1 MKRLLLSTLLA
12 ASIPLFCA
20 DVRAGAYVSGSDSE
34 PDARTHARSFSG
46 YGGEQE
52 AIRVCVDLG
61 GDASL
66 AIAAEPAVRNVIE
79 TINTFRSLAR
89 NTYATGADADVP
101 AGQYDFESAL
111 LHEMLHA
118 HGLAHPNHADES
130 GLSGDAYYGTKSTR
144 GPNGVFNQAAGPDG
158 IHGSA
163 DDVRGDDV
171 NLHWYARTVN
181 NPGLLPDLIDLTTM
195 IRALTALPAGHAFA
209 ANGSRNVLAALGFP
223 DAEAA
228 AVQGARPGEAQRHL
242 QHDDIAMLRLARAGM
257 DGVEGTADDYRT
269 KLVYIGRYTNPVG
282 ETCQIPVRFDN
293 TTAFAST
300 SLSTARLS
308 TNNWVVF
315 GSQMRF
321 NPSVNWYMTPRA
333 NTVTT
338 IVSDLPDASAGSQ
351 PVTVRVNV
359 AKAAGNP
366 IAANPLGVVE
376 VRDGP
381 REDLNTAYCT
391 ITLAGSAN
399 ETAEC
404 QLAPN
409 AGGHRTIT
417 AEYLGYGG
425 FDASSDTEDHAVSGT
440 VQFSAVSSGSDPVAV
455 GAPLDVHWTLGPPFG
470 APPMSFSGSVIV
482 KDAPDCASP
491 PSDPAH
497 QCSVALPGNQ
507 CSITFNTP
515 GQRTLRLCYAGDGAA
530 SPASAALAQNV
541 IAPRPTTTSIV
552 DVIPSSAA
560 PFAPLTVKVQVGET
574 PAQGGQPRG
583 AVEIYDGP
591 PGDLFTSH
599 CTITLEGTPGE
610 IGECA
615 LVPTDAGMHTLSA
628 SFATQ
633 GAWAASTATAPLDVT
648 QLRIARVSP
657 NVVRAGQGTWVMVDF
672 QITRY
677 LETLPTGY
685 VDVTDGTDFCRIY
698 QASSGGCLWSSTTP
712 GLHNLVARWSG
723 NSTYPARDSAPFAV
737 QVVAP
742 PITMVSGGVRN
753 FPDAN
758 GASEGNRQSLSA
770 NGRYLLFKS
779 EATNFVPGDTNGVAD
794 LFVRDSKTSL
804 IRRVNTSGTGE
815 QANGESGDFAIS
827 GNGRYVVF
835 SSLATNLVPNDT
847 NGVRDVFVKDL
858 VTDST
863 VRVSMHADGSQSVL
877 DNEFEGMPTSISA
890 DGRYVAFLT
899 FERLLTRDN
908 NIHNDVYVKDMRTG
922 ELDLVS
928 TASDETI
935 SNFRNHQP
943 FISANGRYVV
953 FASQASNFVPED
965 TDIGL
970 DVYIKDRT
978 TRQIRLVSATADGV
992 RANSS
997 SEKPVVTADGR
1008 YVAFVSYSH
1017 DLALPVNPANPDV
1030 YIKDMQTGAVQ
1041 RAQATGNTLIS
1052 GVSGV
1057 GSAPAITPDGRY
1069 LAFQLSVYSAQTG
1082 AVMRLYKKDLTTGE
1096 FTRLDRSSSG
1106 PFLLSGGVYAPS
1118 ISDDGR
1124 FVSGQSSNANITLFD
1139 WNGLQDMFVYDRDS
1153 STAQRAALDDGVRSN
1168 GDSTAPVISR
1178 DGGRVLYVSNA
1189 FTNTAADGNGVPDAF
1204 LFSNG
1209 ATTFALTYGTA
1220 SLAQQADSPFVSADN
1235 AWVAFRT
1242 PQPFIPVSDTNGMHD
1257 IVMGNQ
1263 DQFVFFRASTDSSGA
1278 QVTTGTLL
1286 GPVTLNS
1293 NGTLIVFRATDTT
1306 LTAGDTN
1313 GFEDVFLKNRST
1325 NATTMV
1331 STTAAGVPGNGDST
1345 QSMISDDGT
1354 RVAFTSLA
1362 TNFAPDDTN
1371 GVADIYV
1378 KRLSDGSLMRASSAA
1393 DGTQGN
1399 GASSEPSI
1407 SSDGRYVTFLSAA
1420 SNLVAGDDNGRVD
1433 VFLKDLATGAISRLN
1448 SGASGQA
1455 GTGGDCTNAAIS
1467 GNAQWAGFVCAQAGL
1482 VDGVAA
1488 GKALAYVKN
1497 LQTGYLH
1504 LVSVDPTGAP
1514 SNAPVA
1520 AGPHAVANDGRMVFS
1535 STANNLVPGDV
1546 LNYSDVFRSAVPSVP
1561 LIATSAAITSHTPNP
1576 SQPGQAYTVTAT
1588 VTRAGGSADITGT
1601 VTIGDGSVICNATL
1615 AGSGNSAS
1623 GSCAL
1628 TSSTAGTKQLTAN
1641 YGGSGTYAASIAAPT
1656 SHSVIAPAAPT
1667 EPFISSV
1674 VRGGGQVTVNFLPP
1688 GDPGTSPI
1696 DSYTA
1701 ECGDRTA
1708 TDTTTSITV
1717 GGLTNGVAVT
1727 CRVRAHNAIGYGPW
1741 SASSAS
1747 VTPAARPG
1755 QPRNLALTPGN
1766 ASVSVAFDPPT
1777 SDGGSAIIGYT
1788 ARCLTFSAS
1797 GTTSPIV
1804 VTGLTNGTA
1813 YFCSIAAVNDVGQSQ
1828 LAAAGPVTPSTVPDP
1843 PAGVT
1848 ATRGNGQVSVAFA
1861 APAGNG
1867 GSAITGYTASCGS
1880 QSQNGAGSPLVVAGL
1895 ANGTPVTCTVVAAN
1909 ARGNSAPSAPSN
1921 SVTPATLPDAP
1932 TGIVATRGNAQ
1943 VSVAFVAPANNGG
1956 SAITGYTASCGSQSQ
1971 TGPASP
1977 LVVTG
1982 LTNGTPVTCTV
1993 KAANDVGEGAVS
2005 ASSSSVTPA
2014 TVPDAPTA
2022 VVATRGNAQVSVAFV
2037 APTNDGGSAVTGYA
2051 ATCGSASQTG
2061 PASPLVVSG
2070 LANGTPVTC
2079 TVKAVN
2085 DVGEGAASASSN
2097 SVTPATVPNAPTG
2110 VVATRG
2116 NAQVSVAFVAPA
2128 NNGGSAIT
2136 GYTAT
2141 CGSQSQTGTASPLV
2155 VSGLT
2160 NGTPVTCT
2168 VKAANDVGEGAV
2180 SASSNSVTPATVPD
2194 APTGVVATRGNAQ
2207 VSVAFVAPTNNGGSA
2222 VTSYTASCGSQSQ
2235 NGTASPIVVTGLA
2248 NGTPVTCTVK
2258 ATNAVG
2264 TGAASAASS
2273 PVTPAAVPGAPQ
2285 LASAVGTADGSGA
2298 VLTFTAPADNGG
2310 SAITG
2315 YVASCTPGTHTTN
2328 GAASPLTVTGLT
2340 PGTAYTCTVV
2350 ATNKLGAGSVSNVLS
2365 VTPRILVDLAITNS
2379 NGKRYIN
2386 GGSTVGWLVEVDNGT
2401 STAATGARVRLALP
2415 AHLTNVGW
2423 VCSAQGGASCPGA
2436 SGSGD
2441 LDGLVGLPAGARV
2454 SFLVS
2459 ATVPPTP
2466 EQPITTTATVELS
2479 GAYGDPQTAN
2489 NTAVD
2494 GPDPVGIFGNGFQ

>member
-1 MKRLLLSTLLA
+1 MKRLLLPALLTL
-12 ASIPLFCA
+12 SIPLFCA
-20 DVRAGAYVSGSDSE
+20 DARAGAYVSGSDTE
-34 PDARTHARSFSG
+34 PDALTHARSFSG
-46 YGGEQE
+46 YGSEQE

-61 GDASL
+61 GDAAL

-89 NTYATGADADVP
+89 NTYASGADADVP

-130 GLSGDAYYGTKSTR
+130 GLSGDAYYGTRSTR
-144 GPNGVFNQAAGPDG
+144 GPNGVFNQAAGADG
-158 IHGSA
+158 VHGSA

-171 NLHWYARTVN
+171 NLHWYARNAN
-181 NPGLLPDLIDLTTM
+181 NPGLLPDVIDQTTM
-195 IRALTALPAGHAFA
+195 IRALAALPAGHAFA
-209 ANGSRNVLAALGFP
+209 ANGTRNVLAALGFP

-257 DGVEGTADDYRT
+257 DGIVGTADDYRT
-269 KLVYIGRYTNPVG
+269 RLVYIGRYTNPVG
-282 ETCQIPVRFDN
+282 ETCQIPVRFDT

-300 SLSTARLS
+300 SLATVRLQP
-308 TNNWVVF
+308 NNWTVF

-338 IVSDLPDASAGSQ
+338 IVSDLPDASSLTQ
-351 PVTVRVNV
+351 PFTVRVNV

-381 REDLNTAYCT
+381 REDPNTAYCT

-404 QLAPN
+404 QIAPN
-409 AGGHRTIT
+409 AGGHKTVT

-425 FDASSDTEDHAVSGT
+425 FDASSDTEAHAVSGL
-440 VQFSAVSSGSDPVAV
+440 VQFSAITSDSDPVAV
-455 GAPLDVHWTLGPPFG
+455 GAPLTVRWTLGPAFG
-470 APPMSFSGSVIV
+470 APPMTFGGSVVV

-497 QCSVALPGNQ
+497 QCSIALPGNQ

-530 SPASAALAQNV
+530 SPASASLAQNV
-541 IAPRPTTTSIV
+541 IASRPTTASIV

-560 PFAPLTVKVQVGET
+560 PFAPVTVKVKVDET

-583 AVEIYDGP
+583 AVEIHDGP

-599 CTITLEGTPGE
+599 CTIVLEGTPGE
-610 IGECA
+610 IGQCA
-615 LVPTDAGMHTLSA
+615 LVPTDAGMHTLTA

-633 GAWAASTATAPLDVT
+633 GPWAASTATTALDVT

-657 NVVRAGQGTWVMVDF
+657 NVVRTGQGTWVMVDF
-672 QITRY
+672 EISRY
-677 LETLPTGY
+677 LETVPGGY

-698 QASSGGCLWSSTTP
+698 QAASGGCLWSSTTP
-712 GLHNLVARWSG
+712 GLHNLVARWPG

-742 PITMVSGGVRN
+742 PITLVSGGVRN
-753 FPDAN
+753 YPDAN

-779 EATNFVPGDTNGVAD
+779 EATNFVPGDTNGLAD
-794 LFVRDSKTSL
+794 IFVRDSKTSL
-804 IRRVNTSGTGE
+804 IRRVNTSSTGE
-815 QANGESGDFAIS
+815 QANGESGDFAMS

-899 FERLLTRDN
+899 FERLLPRDN

-943 FISANGRYVV
+943 YISANGRYVV

-978 TRQIRLVSATADGV
+978 TRQIRLVSATAAGV

-997 SEKPVVTADGR
+997 SEKPVVSADGR
-1008 YVAFVSYSH
+1008 YVAFTSYSH
-1017 DLALPVNPANPDV
+1017 DLAQPVNPANPDV
-1030 YIKDMQTGAVQ
+1030 YIKDLQSGAVQ
-1041 RAQATGNTLIS
+1041 RAQATGNTLI
-1052 GVSGV
+1052 GGV
-1057 GSAPAITPDGRY
+1057 GNAPALTPDGRY
-1069 LAFQLSVYSAQTG
+1069 LAFQLSVYTAETG
-1082 AVMRLYKKDLTTGE
+1082 PVMRLYKRDLTTGE
-1096 FTRLDRSSSG
+1096 LTRLDRSSGG

-1124 FVSGQSSNANITLFD
+1124 FVSGHSSNANITLFD
-1139 WNGLQDMFVYDRDS
+1139 WNGLQDMFVYDRDYYL
-1153 STAQRAALDDGVRSN
+1153 AQRAALDDGVRSN
-1168 GDSTAPVISR
+1168 GDSTAPVSSR

-1189 FTNTAADGNGVPDAF
+1189 FTNTNNDSNGVPDAF
-1204 LFSNG
+1204 LFNNG
-1209 ATTFALTYGTA
+1209 VTTFALPYGTA
-1220 SLAQQADSPFVSADN
+1220 SLGQNADSPFISADN
-1235 AWVAFRT
+1235 TWVALRT
-1242 PQPFIPVSDTNGMHD
+1242 AQEFFPASDSNGKPDVVMTDPVN
-1257 IVMGNQ
+1257 
-1263 DQFVFFRASTDSSGA
+1263 FLFFRASTDSSGA
-1278 QVTTGTLL
+1278 QVTAGTVL

-1293 NGTLIVFRATDTT
+1293 NGTLVVFRATDTT

-1354 RVAFTSLA
+1354 RVAFASLA

-1378 KRLSDGSLMRASSAA
+1378 KQLGDGSLVRASSAA

-1420 SNLVAGDDNGRVD
+1420 NNLVAGDDNGRID
-1433 VFLKDLATGAISRLN
+1433 VFLKDLTTGTVTRLN
-1448 SGASGQA
+1448 TSTTGQP
-1455 GTGGDCTNAAIS
+1455 GSGGDCTNAAIS

-1482 VDGVAA
+1482 ADGVAA

-1504 LVSVDPTGAP
+1504 LVSVAPTGAP

-1561 LIATSAAITSHTPNP
+1561 LIATSTAITSHTPDP
-1576 SQPGQAYTVTAT
+1576 SQPGQPYTVTAS
-1588 VTRAGGSADITGT
+1588 VTRASGSADITGT

-1628 TSSTAGTKQLTAN
+1628 TSPTAGTQQLTAS
-1641 YGGSGTYAASIAAPT
+1641 YGGSGTYAASNAT
-1656 SHSVIAPAAPT
+1656 STNHAVIAPAAPT

-1674 VRGGGQVTVNFLPP
+1674 VRGGGQVTVDFLPP

-1701 ECGDRTA
+1701 ECGSKTA

-1717 GGLTNGVAVT
+1717 GGLANGVAVT
-1727 CRVRAHNAIGYGPW
+1727 CRVRAHNAVGYGPW
-1741 SASSAS
+1741 SATSAS

-1766 ASVSVAFDPPT
+1766 ASISVAFDAPT

-1804 VTGLTNGTA
+1804 VAGLANGTA
-1813 YFCSIAAVNDVGQSQ
+1813 YYCSVAAVNDVGQSQ

-1843 PAGVT
+1843 PTGVV

-1867 GSAITGYTASCGS
+1867 GSAITGYTATCGGH
-1880 QSQNGAGSPLVVAGL
+1880 SQNGPGSPLVVAGL
-1895 ANGTPVTCTVVAAN
+1895 ANGTPVTCTVTAAN
-1909 ARGNSAPSAPSN
+1909 ARGNSAPSAPSA

-1956 SAITGYTASCGSQSQ
+1956 AAITGYSATCGSATHS
-1971 TGPASP
+1971 GPASP
-1977 LVVTG
+1977 VVVSG
-1982 LTNGTPVTCTV
+1982 LPNGTPVSCTV
-1993 KAANDVGEGAVS
+1993 KAANDVGEG
-2005 ASSSSVTPA
+2005 P
-2014 TVPDAPTA
+2014 
-2022 VVATRGNAQVSVAFV
+2022 
-2037 APTNDGGSAVTGYA
+2037 
-2051 ATCGSASQTG
+2051 
-2061 PASPLVVSG
+2061 
-2070 LANGTPVTC
+2070 
-2079 TVKAVN
+2079 
-2085 DVGEGAASASSN
+2085 ASASSN
-2097 SVTPATVPNAPTG
+2097 T
-2110 VVATRG
+2110 
-2116 NAQVSVAFVAPA
+2116 
-2128 NNGGSAIT
+2128 
-2136 GYTAT
+2136 
-2141 CGSQSQTGTASPLV
+2141 
-2155 VSGLT
+2155 
-2160 NGTPVTCT
+2160 
-2168 VKAANDVGEGAV
+2168 
-2180 SASSNSVTPATVPD
+2180 VTPATVPD

-2207 VSVAFVAPTNNGGSA
+2207 VSVAFVAPVNNGGSA
-2222 VTSYTASCGSQSQ
+2222 VTGYTATCGSMSQ
-2235 NGTASPIVVTGLA
+2235 TGTASPIAVTGLP

-2258 ATNAVG
+2258 AANDVG
-2264 TGAASAASS
+2264 MGAASSASS

-2285 LASAVGTADGSGA
+2285 LASAVGTPNGNGA
-2298 VLTFTAPADNGG
+2298 VLTFAAPGDNGG

-2315 YVASCTPGTHTTN
+2315 YAASCTPGTHTAN
-2328 GAASPLTVTGLT
+2328 GTASPLTVTGLT
-2340 PGTAYTCTVV
+2340 AGTAYACSVV
-2350 ATNKLGAGSVSNVLS
+2350 ANNKVGAGSVSNSLE
-2365 VTPRILVDLAITNS
+2365 VTPRILADLAISNS
-2379 NGKRYIN
+2379 NGTRYIN

-2401 STAATGARVRLALP
+2401 STAVTGARVRLALP
-2415 AHLTNVGW
+2415 AHLTGIGW
-2423 VCSAQGGASCPGA
+2423 VCSPQGGATCPGA
-2436 SGSGD
+2436 SGNGN
-2441 LDGLVGLPAGARV
+2441 LDGTVALPGGSRV
-2454 SFLVS
+2454 NFLVS

-2466 EQPITTTATVELS
+2466 EQPVTATATVELS
-2479 GAYGDPQTAN
+2479 GAFGDPQTAN
-2489 NTAVD
+2489 NTATD
-2494 GPDPVGIFGNGFQ
+2494 GPDTVGIFGNGFE